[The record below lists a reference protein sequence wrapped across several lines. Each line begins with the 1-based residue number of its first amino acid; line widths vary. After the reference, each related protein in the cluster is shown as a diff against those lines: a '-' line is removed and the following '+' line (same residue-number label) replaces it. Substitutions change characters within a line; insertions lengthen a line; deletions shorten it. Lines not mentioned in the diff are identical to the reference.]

1 VGEFGGPLAGLT
13 TNITNLFNGG
23 YGTFATKWDPILGL
37 GPVYTKT
44 GCFTCHGAGEDVLT
58 GTAGNTSTV
67 TGTRYG
73 KWNPDNTFNYL
84 DGLGTYPENEGGPI
98 LHGASNAAFG
108 TLPSC
113 NVMSITSITE
123 SGTTVTVTT
132 NGASGFDVGQ
142 NAMILNV
149 PVTGYNGTF
158 PIVSTPS
165 TTTFTYTDTVSDLAS
180 SSGGTAQ
187 NLPHEVVPAD
197 ATVVSTVRS
206 PQMFGFGLIDNIP
219 DASILANVGISKPY
233 GITGVANMV
242 ADEYGNI
249 RPGKFGQKLNAVS
262 LFQFNANAEF
272 NELGI
277 TTTNSYFGVASAFNP
292 NEHLPQGLP
301 YPSACQT
308 DPNSPQDVS
317 QINMI
322 HMTQF
327 LALMAPLPLGTQ
339 TSSTEAGQIVFNNI
353 GCSTCHIQ
361 SFTTQANVTLRAT
374 GGGVTGV
381 VASLSNVTFSPYS
394 DFLLHDMG
402 SGDSGGIPYQP
413 EGAGQAS
420 LTMWR
425 TSPLWGL
432 SNILPTAGGYMHD
445 NGSTSLN
452 AAILRHGGEAAT
464 VVSNYEALDSTDNA
478 NLLAFLNSL

>member
-1 VGEFGGPLAGLT
+1 
-13 TNITNLFNGG
+13 
-23 YGTFATKWDPILGL
+23 
-37 GPVYTKT
+37 
-44 GCFTCHGAGEDVLT
+44 
-58 GTAGNTSTV
+58 
-67 TGTRYG
+67 
-73 KWNPDNTFNYL
+73 
-84 DGLGTYPENEGGPI
+84 
-98 LHGASNAAFG
+98 
-108 TLPSC
+108 
-113 NVMSITSITE
+113 
-123 SGTTVTVTT
+123 
-132 NGASGFDVGQ
+132 
-142 NAMILNV
+142 
-149 PVTGYNGTF
+149 
-158 PIVSTPS
+158 
-165 TTTFTYTDTVSDLAS
+165 
-180 SSGGTAQ
+180 
-187 NLPHEVVPAD
+187 
-197 ATVVSTVRS
+197 
-206 PQMFGFGLIDNIP
+206 
-219 DASILANVGISKPY
+219 
-233 GITGVANMV
+233 
-242 ADEYGNI
+242 
-249 RPGKFGQKLNAVS
+249 
-262 LFQFNANAEF
+262 
-272 NELGI
+272 
-277 TTTNSYFGVASAFNP
+277 
-292 NEHLPQGLP
+292 
-301 YPSACQT
+301 
-308 DPNSPQDVS
+308 
-317 QINMI
+317 
-322 HMTQF
+322 
-327 LALMAPLPLGTQ
+327 MAPLPLGTQ